1 MATQYC
7 LKCGNLLT
15 QIMLD
20 GQIREMCLQCGWVY
34 YPQWKVSS
42 GCLVEKNNALLLV
55 KRATEP
61 WLGCWYLPAG
71 YVEIDE
77 TPVQA
82 AFRET
87 KEETGL
93 TVNVQSLF
101 GVYPFDDD
109 PRGKGILILYRAE
122 VTGGRF
128 TSNLEISE
136 IGYFSPSAI
145 PEPLTGAG
153 HSAAINDWIM
163 NSHE

>member
-77 TPVQA
+77 TPMQA

-93 TVNVQSLF
+93 TVKVQSLF
-101 GVYPFDDD
+101 GVYLIDDD

-128 TSNLEISE
+128 TSNPEISE